1 MQEVKRKYNLP
12 VITAEVFN
20 LSTERYEIRKG
31 TLPDAP
37 PCPFGNKFKWIGFDK
52 KEMEY
57 VRVTKSVFKR
67 LIEDL
72 DKDFVE
78 KHESDFDELKDNQ

>member
-1 MQEVKRKYNLP
+1 
-12 VITAEVFN
+12 
-20 LSTERYEIRKG
+20 
-31 TLPDAP
+31 
-37 PCPFGNKFKWIGFDK
+37 
-52 KEMEY
+52 MEY